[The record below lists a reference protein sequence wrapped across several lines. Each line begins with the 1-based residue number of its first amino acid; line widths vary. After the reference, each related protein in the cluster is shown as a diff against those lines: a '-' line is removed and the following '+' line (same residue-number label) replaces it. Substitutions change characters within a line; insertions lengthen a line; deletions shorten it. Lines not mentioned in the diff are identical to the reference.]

1 MSIGLSRRMIS
12 NLRFAFIS
20 TDSRAMGVE
29 FPMVAVELASASSCC
44 CAAAGSAD
52 WRASSVEL
60 PVPLLEDGGPRID
73 T

>member
-12 NLRFAFIS
+12 NFRFAFVS
-20 TDSRAMGVE
+20 ADSRAMGVE

-44 CAAAGSAD
+44 FAAAGSAD
-52 WRASSVEL
+52 WRASSVKL